1 MRKMVLIC
9 LLWMLGGVCAIA
21 QTSLTT
27 PNYHVP
33 IHGHGRYITTP
44 QGRIY
49 YETEGHGSPIV
60 LVAGG
65 PGGSHA
71 AFHPWFS
78 RLAAHHRVIYF
89 DNLGRGRSDRLRD
102 PKKYTIE
109 RDIEDIEALRVA
121 LKLKTITLLGQS
133 YGGMPALAYALKY
146 PELTDHLILS
156 DTILGAKG
164 FQQNIDS
171 CNHEASTRFPETW
184 KKLTAMRAKSIKT
197 GSELYEKLY
206 SKPTDDLYWYHP
218 ENDAKIFRSGEKI
231 DDLNNAIYYAMVGD
245 DPEWIVGGTI
255 KGYDPRPEMKNLAIP
270 TLICVGRFDRVAL
283 PEIAQEIKDVLPA
296 HTSQLVVFERSGH
309 YPWIEEADRYFKIV
323 STFLD
328 GSHHAQKL

>member
-49 YETEGHGSPIV
+49 YETEGHGPPIV

-164 FQQNIDS
+164 FQQKYRQLQSRSVDPLPRNLEKADS
-171 CNHEASTRFPETW
+171 DASE
-184 KKLTAMRAKSIKT
+184 
-197 GSELYEKLY
+197 GYQ
-206 SKPTDDLYWYHP
+206 
-218 ENDAKIFRSGEKI
+218 N
-231 DDLNNAIYYAMVGD
+231 
-245 DPEWIVGGTI
+245 WI
-255 KGYDPRPEMKNLAIP
+255 
-270 TLICVGRFDRVAL
+270 
-283 PEIAQEIKDVLPA
+283 
-296 HTSQLVVFERSGH
+296 
-309 YPWIEEADRYFKIV
+309 
-323 STFLD
+323 
-328 GSHHAQKL
+328 